1 MKIIDKRKDYYDYLQ
16 GIWGQDPK
24 AVYYRMAKDVFKSNE
39 RPEFFAKTFPDG
51 ICGYEGYISLV
62 CGRIIHHI
70 RFINGKNGMSMKRY
84 QTEFF
89 DRPIGQVPVFLEW
102 KIYKVKSGTYRNKK
116 YNYHSETFYGY
127 KENPMLMSFPLTVVP
142 AEEVFT
148 GIQDYILSQYDVDY
162 VDRRS
167 DIQKLEA
174 AGFDRRTSFR
184 NVKK

>member
-62 CGRIIHHI
+62 CGRIIHRI
-70 RFINGKNGMSMKRY
+70 RFINGKYGMSMKRY

-89 DRPIGQVPVFLEW
+89 DRPIGRAPMLIEW
-102 KIYKVKSGTYRNKK
+102 EIYKVKRYKKDDYYRSATLSGYR
-116 YNYHSETFYGY
+116 
-127 KENPMLMSFPLTVVP
+127 ENPMLISFPLTVVLV
-142 AEEVFT
+142 EEVFT

-162 VDRRS
+162 VDDQRFPMLAS
-167 DIQKLEA
+167 W
-174 AGFDRRTSFR
+174 FTSR
-184 NVKK
+184 LGCTGPGI